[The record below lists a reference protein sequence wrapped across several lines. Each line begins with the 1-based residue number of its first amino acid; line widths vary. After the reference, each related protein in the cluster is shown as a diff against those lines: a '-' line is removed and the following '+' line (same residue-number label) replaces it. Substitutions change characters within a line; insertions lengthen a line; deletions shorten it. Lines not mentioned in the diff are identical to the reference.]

1 MKRQPG
7 PQPNASRVKQAE
19 VNGLK
24 EGPDAEPEFYR
35 CSFAQTSAYCFSTLS
50 TASVIFSEV
59 VSSRWVFAPCC
70 NGATV
75 RLLSRASRSRISCKR
90 VAILASIPFSIN
102 CLYLRCALVSAL
114 AVGNILRM
122 ASGNTTDPMS
132 RPSATRPGSCRNSRC
147 RSRSAVPDP
156 GIGGNF

>member
-24 EGPDAEPEFYR
+24 EGPGVELEFYR

-102 CLYLRCALVSAL
+102 CLYLRWARVSAL
-114 AVGNILRM
+114 AVRKILRIGFGKHHRSHVT
-122 ASGNTTDPMS
+122 AVGNQAGNLPELALP
-132 RPSATRPGSCRNSRC
+132 RQKR
-147 RSRSAVPDP
+147 RSNP
-156 GIGGNF
+156 GIRGNF